1 MGSISA
7 YTKNQLMYWL
17 DDKEH
22 HSEQRYRLK
31 LSQKRKKKY
40 YIFNPKQKPDTY
52 LISLNKKNN
61 NNNNKKHENKNKKIN
76 KKINKQ
82 TNTTSALRACL
93 VRVF

>member
-1 MGSISA
+1 
-7 YTKNQLMYWL
+7 MYWF

-31 LSQKRKKKY
+31 LSQKRKKIY

-61 NNNNKKHENKNKKIN
+61 NNKKKTRKQKQ
-76 KKINKQ
+76 KNKQ
-82 TNTTSALRACL
+82 TNKHKLSPKGL
-93 VRVF
+93 FG